1 LQSAPL
7 LARRQAMLVVTVQS
21 TVINDGTDCGMDT
34 GIVRG
39 MDTGIVRGM
48 DTGMGTGI
56 VRGTRLVGVGTGPV
70 LVDLK
75 QDRPSALQ
83 EKPGAQMAKAHRV
96 IPPLVVVGA
105 TMGIILGAGPTTGVG
120 TCIDR
125 GMTTGADGMVL
136 VGVVGGGGP
145 VPPDDRKQDRPSAL
159 QVKPRAQVTRQFPPP
174 LVVGMLGK
182 GPDTGGGRGA
192 GATTGGRGAGATT
205 GIDRG
210 MEPLY
215 AMTKKEADASAAQ
228 VVTPPLLGNCAR
240 PATKAVAL

>member
-1 LQSAPL
+1 
-7 LARRQAMLVVTVQS
+7 MLVVIVQS
-21 TVINDGTDCGMDT
+21 TVINDDGDDGVDCGMDT

-39 MDTGIVRGM
+39 IVTGIVRGM
-48 DTGMGTGI
+48 DTGMDTGI

-83 EKPGAQMAKAHRV
+83 EKPGAQMAKAHLV
-96 IPPLVVVGA
+96 ILPPPLVVGVGA
-105 TMGIILGAGPTTGVG
+105 IMGIILGAGPATGVG

-125 GMTTGADGMVL
+125 GMIAGADGMTL
-136 VGVVGGGGP
+136 VGVVGGVGL
-145 VPPDDRKQDRPSAL
+145 VPPADRKHDIPSAL
-159 QVKPRAQVTRQFPPP
+159 QVKPGAQLTLQLP
-174 LVVGMLGK
+174 LVVGIVGK
-182 GPDTGGGRGA
+182 GPDTGGRGA

-205 GIDRG
+205 GVDRG

-215 AMTKKEADASAAQ
+215 AMTKKEADASAAH
-228 VVTPPLLGNCAR
+228 VVTPPLLGNCDR